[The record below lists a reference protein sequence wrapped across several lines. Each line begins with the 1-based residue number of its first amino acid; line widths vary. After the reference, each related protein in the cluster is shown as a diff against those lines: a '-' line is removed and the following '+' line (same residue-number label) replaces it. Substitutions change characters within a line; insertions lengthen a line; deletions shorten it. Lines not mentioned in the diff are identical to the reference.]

1 MCVLM
6 IAPLTRFSFISYG
19 STVLRGPHP
28 LYAPRCAR
36 VACSRLI
43 PLSRCGLV
51 HCTRLGGIV
60 RHGFLRY
67 ESYMDRGS
75 HKSAITICDYA
86 LIDRRRGLRR
96 HSLSSDV

>member
-51 HCTRLGGIV
+51 HCTRLGGDLFET
-60 RHGFLRY
+60 GFYGMRA
-67 ESYMDRGS
+67 MDRGS
-75 HKSAITICDYA
+75 HRSHTVKAREQYVIT
-86 LIDRRRGLRR
+86 
-96 HSLSSDV
+96 H